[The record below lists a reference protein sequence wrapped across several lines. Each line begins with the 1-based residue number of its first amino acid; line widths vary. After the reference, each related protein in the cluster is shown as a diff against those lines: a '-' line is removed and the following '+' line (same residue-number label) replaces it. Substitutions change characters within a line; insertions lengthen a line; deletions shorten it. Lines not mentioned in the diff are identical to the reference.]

1 VSNVLQICLFIIALP
16 LCFACE
22 DKKDISGFRFY
33 SGPVV
38 KAKNIVSNYSDSGK
52 KVLILTAPLQL
63 EFSNG
68 DREFPK
74 GMHVEFFNDKEELES
89 TLTAD
94 YVHYNKM
101 QELYTATGNV
111 IIQSLAEQKTM
122 TTELLHWSRVER
134 RIFTNRFVKIV
145 TPKETLTGT
154 GLTAR
159 EDFSSYQILK
169 PSGILEMQ

>member
-1 VSNVLQICLFIIALP
+1 MI
-16 LCFACE
+16 
-22 DKKDISGFRFY
+22 
-33 SGPVV
+33 
-38 KAKNIVSNYSDSGK
+38 
-52 KVLILTAPLQL
+52 ILTAALQL

-145 TPKETLTGT
+145 TPKETLSGT

>member
-1 VSNVLQICLFIIALP
+1 
-16 LCFACE
+16 
-22 DKKDISGFRFY
+22 
-33 SGPVV
+33 
-38 KAKNIVSNYSDSGK
+38 
-52 KVLILTAPLQL
+52 
-63 EFSNG
+63 
-68 DREFPK
+68 
-74 GMHVEFFNDKEELES
+74 MHVEFFNDKEELES